1 MNKTTEIKYEIFG
14 EVLRKA
20 KDLTEIALVIKN
32 QNEDLES
39 ALEMNDAEGK
49 NNIMHE
55 ISNNELE
62 VYFLLESI
70 LQKLGTLEDLQEI
83 LKDSLER
90 ELFDLNFELNYK
102 NKDGK

>member
-20 KDLTEIALVIKN
+20 KDLTETAIAIK
-32 QNEDLES
+32 QSNEDLEMS
-39 ALEMNDAEGK
+39 YFKNDEEGK
-49 NNIMHE
+49 KVVFQ
-55 ISNNELE
+55 ELLHRE
-62 VYFLLESI
+62 MMVYDCLTSLL
-70 LQKLGTLEDLQEI
+70 QNLGTIEDLQEI
-83 LKDSLER
+83 LKDSLES

>member
-20 KDLTEIALVIKN
+20 KSLTEIALVIKA

-49 NNIMHE
+49 KNIMHE
-55 ISNNELE
+55 ISDNESE
-62 VYFLLESI
+62 VYFLLKSI

-90 ELFDLNFELNYK
+90 ELFDLDFELNRK
-102 NKDGK
+102 KEEK